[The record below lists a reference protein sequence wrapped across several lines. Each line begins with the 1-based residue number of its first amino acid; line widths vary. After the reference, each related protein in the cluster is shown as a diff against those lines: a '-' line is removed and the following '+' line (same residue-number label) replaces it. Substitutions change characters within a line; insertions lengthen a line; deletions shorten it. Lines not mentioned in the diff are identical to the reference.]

1 MTTLA
6 EKLAASRASIET
18 HEPEVGKLPDA
29 EESIIPAKEEP
40 LIPAEETVV
49 TDDRNEIMEYRKTK
63 LDETKVVAFQKS
75 EFISPNNS
83 LRGYQWACGILRPN
97 LKTGVYVATNEA
109 EETLCQSLV
118 DDGLLIKKT
127 K

>member
-40 LIPAEETVV
+40 VEPTVV

-63 LDETKVVAFQKS
+63 RDETKVVAFQKS